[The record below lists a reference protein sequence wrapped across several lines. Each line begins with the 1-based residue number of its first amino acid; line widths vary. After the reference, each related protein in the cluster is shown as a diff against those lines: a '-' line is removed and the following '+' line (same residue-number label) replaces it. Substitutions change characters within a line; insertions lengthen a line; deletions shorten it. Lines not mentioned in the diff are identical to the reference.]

1 MVSEGSGAGG
11 GEDCRGSGFALR
23 NCCTG
28 PVCSQNLKLV
38 RDADGNISA
47 ENQMDCSYG
56 YCLALQEILQGFL
69 QNTWKKGQSMR
80 NINVWEVRN
89 TTTTEYCY
97 LDIDDKDYYN
107 IYQCNI
113 FDGRKMLDNWVPV
126 RVELIQED
134 VRGNKLKPT
143 CMPFMSQAHLAV
155 ENSFLGKLDGL
166 CGNAYEKLK
175 LNSDDGDFTLIN
187 IINVID
193 CLDLENTKY
202 RVYKYSKEEIQK
214 IEKFEFIRSK
224 VEKEVIF
231 KIKAYSLAHM
241 FCTDIFKER
250 MEEWGVGGLV
260 FEKVWSAK
268 K

>member
-1 MVSEGSGAGG
+1 M
-11 GEDCRGSGFALR
+11 F
-23 NCCTG
+23 
-28 PVCSQNLKLV
+28 
-38 RDADGNISA
+38 
-47 ENQMDCSYG
+47 
-56 YCLALQEILQGFL
+56 YCKPL
-69 QNTWKKGQSMR
+69 QNILNM
-80 NINVWEVRN
+80 NVWEVRN

-134 VRGNKLKPT
+134 VRGNKMKPT

-155 ENSFLGKLDGL
+155 ENSFLDKLDGL
-166 CGNAYEKLK
+166 CGNTYEKLK

-202 RVYKYSKEEIQK
+202 RVYKYRKEKIQK
-214 IEKFEFIRSK
+214 VDKFKFIRSK

-231 KIKAYSLAHM
+231 KIKAYSRAHM
-241 FCTDIFKER
+241 FCTDIFKEH
-250 MEEWGVGGLV
+250 MEKWGVGGLI
-260 FEKVWSAK
+260 FEKVWSD
-268 K
+268 